1 MRRRKAS
8 RHRGGAA
15 GRPRRAGSPAGSRW
29 ATGGSRG
36 GRTEGRRRSLRCTAG
51 RGWRG
56 ERPGRAEPRAARVA
70 RSGGSGEG
78 GTRGCVP
85 RAVGTRGPETAVGG
99 CGAGTER
106 WESRDGK
113 PTAEIPGWEPRA
125 EGRGGHR
132 AGGGREGSAAWGS
145 PQGHGAPTRC
155 TARPRVGSRPR
166 VPPTH
171 TAAVGAGPGTC
182 GARGRVCP
190 PRAVASRRIGGSGTA
205 PVPPPKPPPPN
216 SKCGGGSRRPHSS
229 AAPAGCTG
237 DPRPEALGIPRG
249 RTRRG
254 SPAPRDAG
262 GARRRHGPAAATP
275 PPRRASRRRPTCSP
289 RTWPPPA
296 PPLTRRSA
304 PPAPIGRPPPTAER
318 ASGARRPRF
327 RV

>member
-1 MRRRKAS
+1 M
-8 RHRGGAA
+8 
-15 GRPRRAGSPAGSRW
+15 
-29 ATGGSRG
+29 
-36 GRTEGRRRSLRCTAG
+36 
-51 RGWRG
+51 
-56 ERPGRAEPRAARVA
+56 
-70 RSGGSGEG
+70 
-78 GTRGCVP
+78 
-85 RAVGTRGPETAVGG
+85 GG

-262 GARRRHGPAAATP
+262 GARRRHGPAATP
-275 PPRRASRRRPTCSP
+275 PPPPARLT
-289 RTWPPPA
+289 PPPHVLPPHVAA
-296 PPLTRRSA
+296 PG
-304 PPAPIGRPPPTAER
+304 PAPHASLRPPRPHWPPPPTAER